1 MDKNKIKEL
10 GSWRVDTSAN
20 LNMNRRLV
28 VDENGYSIAKVCYQS
43 DPDKMDFLANLLASV
58 PVMVKALKRI
68 AEKSPG
74 EYELP
79 SDDDSPSWQSCE
91 VCGDMQ
97 SIATIAL
104 AKCGI
109 EIEP

>member
-1 MDKNKIKEL
+1 MKEL
-10 GSWRVDTSAN
+10 GSWHVDNSPN

-28 VDENGYSIAKVCYQS
+28 VDENGYSIAKLCYRS
-43 DPDKMDFLANLLASV
+43 DPDEMDFLADLIANV
-58 PVMVKALKRI
+58 PVMVGALKRI

-74 EYELP
+74 EYEMP

-91 VCGDMQ
+91 VCGDMK
-97 SIATIAL
+97 SIAAIVL

-109 EIEP
+109 EVEL

>member
-1 MDKNKIKEL
+1 MKEL
-10 GSWRVDTSAN
+10 GSWHVDDSSN

-28 VDENGYSIAKVCYQS
+28 VDENGYSIAKLCYRS
-43 DPDKMDFLANLLASV
+43 DPDEMDFLADLIANV
-58 PVMVKALKRI
+58 PVMVDALKRI

-91 VCGDMQ
+91 VCGDMK
-97 SIATIAL
+97 SVAAIAL

-109 EIEP
+109 EVEL